1 MLQRKLFVSRDL
13 WKHYGI
19 GEATWKQEDVMHVKY
34 PNLLDRLFQVF
45 LLMYEVRLVSL
56 VMAYFRG
63 RKSFKE
69 GRM

>member
-34 PNLLDRLFQVF
+34 PSLLYRLFRVF
-45 LLMYEVRLVSL
+45 LLIYELRLDSL

>member
-34 PNLLDRLFQVF
+34 PNLLYRLFRVF
-45 LLMYEVRLVSL
+45 LLMYELHLDSL
-56 VMAYFRG
+56 VMLYF
-63 RKSFKE
+63 
-69 GRM
+69 